1 MYTCVV
7 CIGYFA
13 FLSFLIHFLSQT
25 KLRSFYTS
33 TCESES
39 GSVMSNSLRPHEL
52 YSSRNSPGQNAG
64 VGSLSLRQGIFP
76 NQGLNP
82 GLLLCR
88 RILYQLSYQGSPT
101 LLVTFDTT
109 CDLLLFICL
118 NFASPGHCPRL
129 THMKLLILL
138 NSWNNIPE

>member
-39 GSVMSNSLRPHEL
+39 GSVMSNSLRRHEL

-101 LLVTFDTT
+101 VLVTFDTT
-109 CDLLLFICL
+109 CDLLFVYLLKFCFSWPL
-118 NFASPGHCPRL
+118 PKTDTYEA
-129 THMKLLILL
+129 TH
-138 NSWNNIPE
+138 SA